1 MNWLDA
7 LLALILATSV
17 ITSFRKGFSRELI
30 GLVSVLLA
38 LLLGIWFYGTAG
50 SFLLPYLSSRRMAMF
65 AGFVLVFLG
74 VLVLGGIVSF
84 LTGRFL
90 KVTGL
95 SFFDH
100 LLGAG
105 FGLVR
110 GTLIGVALVL
120 GIMAFSA
127 EGKPPQ
133 SVVNSRLAPYVV
145 DGARLFAAVAP
156 HEVKDGFRKT
166 YAQVRAA
173 WEHTLDKKLQAPKA
187 EKEADG
193 KRI

>member
-1 MNWLDA
+1 MNWLDV
-7 LLALILATSV
+7 LLALLLAVSV
-17 ITSFRKGFSRELI
+17 IASFRKGLSREII

-74 VLVLGGIVSF
+74 MLVLGSIVSF
-84 LTGRFL
+84 LAGRFL
-90 KVTGL
+90 KMTGL

-105 FGLVR
+105 FGVVR
-110 GTLIGVALVL
+110 GALIAVALIL

-127 EGKPPQ
+127 EGEPPQ
-133 SVVNSRLAPYVV
+133 SVVKSRLAPYIVH
-145 DGARLFAAVAP
+145 GARLFAAVAP
-156 HEVKDGFRKT
+156 HEVKDGFRRT